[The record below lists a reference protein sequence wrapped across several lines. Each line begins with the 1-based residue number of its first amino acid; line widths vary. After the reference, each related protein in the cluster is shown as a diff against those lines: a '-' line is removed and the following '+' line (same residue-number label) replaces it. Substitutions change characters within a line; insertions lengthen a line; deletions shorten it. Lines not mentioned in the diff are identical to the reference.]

1 MKIMGNE
8 TESDTY
14 FSNYSM
20 VEGIAVP
27 GKIDTKMK
35 GQLMGT
41 LVIEKVEMNI
51 ELDDA
56 LFEKPAL

>member
-1 MKIMGNE
+1 
-8 TESDTY
+8 
-14 FSNYSM
+14 
-20 VEGIAVP
+20 
-27 GKIDTKMK
+27 MK